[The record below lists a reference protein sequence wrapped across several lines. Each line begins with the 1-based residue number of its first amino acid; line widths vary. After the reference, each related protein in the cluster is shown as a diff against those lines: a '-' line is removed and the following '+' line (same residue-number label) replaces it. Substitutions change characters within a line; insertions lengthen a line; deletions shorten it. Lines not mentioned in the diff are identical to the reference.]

1 MAGRGETLFP
11 AERSRQVTNEQIIFN
26 NRMELMKAGIIGS
39 TGKNIVIED
48 EEGRKTLT
56 KEPEQIHTYM
66 EWKRRGY
73 TVKHGEKAVSEIP
86 IWKCMGGRKG
96 KEGEEQGKMFMK
108 QAFFFK
114 ASQVEPTEE
123 SKAV

>member
-1 MAGRGETLFP
+1 M
-11 AERSRQVTNEQIIFN
+11 TNEQIIFN
-26 NRMELMKAGIIGS
+26 NRMELMKAGIIGT

-56 KEPEQIHTYM
+56 REPEQIHTYM

-86 IWKCMGGRKG
+86 IWKCRGGRKG
-96 KEGEEQGKMFMK
+96 KEGEVQGKMFMK